1 MTETINYVREDIIE
15 DERTAGMFGCVNANY
30 QRAAEADS
38 AEFRRRQARIEEIEA
53 AEAAKRERFWTL
65 VHTAVGAVV
74 ILAALYFLKGIGAMH
89 DALAQIF
96 ALVTAFGAG
105 KIIGEC

>member
-1 MTETINYVREDIIE
+1 MTETINYVREDQFQ
-15 DERTAGMFGCVNANY
+15 DERTAGMFQAVNDNHHRKA
-30 QRAAEADS
+30 RAEEQAHMAG
-38 AEFRRRQARIEEIEA
+38 QARIEEIEA
-53 AEAAKRERFWTL
+53 EEAAKQARFWTL

>member
-38 AEFRRRQARIEEIEA
+38 AESGADRPGSRRSRQRKQPSGSGSGRWYIPS
-53 AEAAKRERFWTL
+53 
-65 VHTAVGAVV
+65 
-74 ILAALYFLKGIGAMH
+74 
-89 DALAQIF
+89 
-96 ALVTAFGAG
+96 
-105 KIIGEC
+105 